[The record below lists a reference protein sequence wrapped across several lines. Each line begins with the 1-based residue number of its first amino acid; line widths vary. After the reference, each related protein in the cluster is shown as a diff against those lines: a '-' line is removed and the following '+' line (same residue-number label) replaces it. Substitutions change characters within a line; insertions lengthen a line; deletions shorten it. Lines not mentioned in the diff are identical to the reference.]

1 MAGINNGIVRFKDNH
16 LLRYLA
22 VGIFNTGLSY
32 ALYALFIYLGLD
44 YKAANLLS
52 LLIGIVI
59 SFKTQGR
66 LVFNNTSNRLFGR
79 FVVSWALIY
88 FFTIALIG
96 QIINLGFNAYWAG
109 AMALPFSVAT
119 SYLIQKYYVFRIS
132 N

>member
-1 MAGINNGIVRFKDNH
+1 MAGINNGVARFKDNH
-16 LLRYLA
+16 LLRYLV
-22 VGIFNTGLSY
+22 VGIFNTGLGY

-66 LVFNNTSNRLFGR
+66 LVFKNTSNRLFGR
-79 FVVSWALIY
+79 FAVSWVLIY

-96 QIINLGFNAYWAG
+96 QIIDLGFNAYWAG
-109 AMALPFSVAT
+109 AMALPFSVAS

>member
-1 MAGINNGIVRFKDNH
+1 MAGINNGVARFKDNH
-16 LLRYLA
+16 LLRYLV

-66 LVFNNTSNRLFGR
+66 LVFKNTSNRLFGR
-79 FVVSWALIY
+79 FVVSWVLIY

-96 QIINLGFNAYWAG
+96 QIIDLGFNAYWAG
-109 AMALPFSVAT
+109 AMALPFSVAS